1 MNWLVRLIDRAAV
14 CLALVGTLGIV
25 AMMLHITLDIIL
37 RATIS
42 VSIPATLELVTRYY
56 MGSLA
61 MLPLAWVEWRKEMIF
76 VEALGGFF
84 GDLGTRV
91 VDVLVSVL
99 SAGIYVVLTIA
110 TWNKAMEQYDIGSY
124 VMSLSFPMPVW
135 PTYFILPISFG
146 LAAVVSVVRI
156 PLIAK
161 NIPLTDRV

>member
-1 MNWLVRLIDRAAV
+1 MNWLVRLMDRAAM

-56 MGSLA
+56 MVTLA
-61 MLPLAWVEWRKEMIF
+61 LLPLAWVEWRKEMIF
-76 VEALGGFF
+76 VEALGGIF
-84 GDLGTRV
+84 GEFGTRL

-99 SAGIYVVLTIA
+99 SAGIYLILTIA
-110 TWNKAMEQYDIGSY
+110 TWNKAIEQYDIGSY

-135 PTYFILPISFG
+135 PTYFILPISFA
-146 LAAVVSVVRI
+146 LAALVSIVRI
-156 PLIAK
+156 PLIVK
-161 NIPLTDRV
+161 HIPLTGRV

>member
-1 MNWLVRLIDRAAV
+1 MNWLVRLMDRAAV
-14 CLALVGTLGIV
+14 LLALVGTLGLV
-25 AMMLHITLDIIL
+25 AMMLHISLDIIL
-37 RATIS
+37 RSTMS

-56 MGSLA
+56 MVSLA
-61 MLPLAWVEWRKEMIF
+61 LLPLAWVEWRKEMIF

-84 GDLGTRV
+84 GDIGVRV

-110 TWNKAMEQYDIGSY
+110 TWSKAIEQYEIGSY

-135 PTYFILPISFG
+135 PTYFILPIAFG
-146 LAAVVSVVRI
+146 MAAMVSIVRI

-161 NIPLTDRV
+161 ISH